1 MKNYYRCDTAQS
13 FRKATGMP
21 EKKCSKVITFVDF
34 SALDKMEIPEQ
45 IKETVKDY
53 YMKHFDRLNRFIL
66 SDAIPSEET
75 GLFYNVDMDGHA
87 YNVYNNDSGK
97 LLYTVAC
104 PDRIRIS
111 THKANMYGFMGEYIG
126 TIEQNW
132 QHSFTS
138 FYDL

>member
-1 MKNYYRCDTAQS
+1 MKNYKYNTVQAV
-13 FRKATGMP
+13 RKATGMP
-21 EKKCSKVITFVDF
+21 EKKCGKVVTFVDF
-34 SALDKMEIPEQ
+34 SALDKMDIPEQ
-45 IKETVKDY
+45 IKETVKAY

-75 GLFYNVDMDGHA
+75 GLFYNVDINGHA

-97 LLYTVAC
+97 LLYTVIY

-111 THKANMYGFMGEYIG
+111 IHKPKLYGFMGECIG
-126 TIEQNW
+126 TIDQNC
-132 QHSFTS
+132 QNSITG